1 MKIVKPLWTTLQ
13 LENLVHVLARD
24 SSKVIITIHCHERMV
39 QRGVSAIEV
48 LRCLQ
53 RGRIVDEPTYNQK
66 NKHFVFSMSEP
77 SPRDIVRV
85 VAAVEPNPEPGKLFA
100 VTVWE
105 I

>member
-1 MKIVKPLWTTLQ
+1 MKIVKPLWTTLE

-24 SSKVIITIHCHERMV
+24 SGKVVITLHCQERMV

-53 RGRIVDEPTYNQK
+53 RGSIRDEPTYNQK
-66 NKHFVFSMSEP
+66 SRHFVFSMSEP

-85 VAAVEPNPEPGKLFA
+85 IAAVEPNPEPGKLFA

>member
-1 MKIVKPLWTTLQ
+1 MKIVKPLWTMQQ
-13 LENLVHVLARD
+13 LEDLVHVLARN
-24 SSKVIITIHCHERMV
+24 SSKVVITLHCQERMV

-53 RGRIVDEPTYNQK
+53 RGRVLDEPIYNQK
-66 NKHFVFSMSEP
+66 NKHFVFKMSEP
-77 SPRDIVRV
+77 APRDVVCV

-105 I
+105 V